1 MMKVQVR
8 LFAAAREGVGTGW
21 VVHELP
27 DGATV
32 RALAADLFRL
42 YPALAEMRLRFAVN
56 AAYVGEEALLHD
68 GDEVACVPPVGG
80 G

>member
-1 MMKVQVR
+1 MKVQVR
-8 LFAAAREGVGTGW
+8 LFAAARELVGTGE

-32 RALAADLFRL
+32 QALVADLFRL
-42 YPALAEMRLRFAVN
+42 YPGLAEMRLRFALN
-56 AAYVGEEALLHD
+56 AEYVGQDALLHD
-68 GDEVACVPPVGG
+68 GDEVACIPPVGG

>member
-1 MMKVQVR
+1 MKVQVR
-8 LFAAAREGVGTGW
+8 FFAAARELVGTGE

-32 RALAADLFRL
+32 QALVADLFRL
-42 YPALAEMRLRFAVN
+42 YPALAEMRLRFALN
-56 AAYVGEEALLHD
+56 AAYVGQDALLHD
-68 GDEVACVPPVGG
+68 GDKVACIPPVGG